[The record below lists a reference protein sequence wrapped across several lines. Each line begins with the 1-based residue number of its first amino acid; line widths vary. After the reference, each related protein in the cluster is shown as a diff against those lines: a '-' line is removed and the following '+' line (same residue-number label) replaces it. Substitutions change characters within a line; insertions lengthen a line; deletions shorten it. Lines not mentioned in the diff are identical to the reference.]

1 MTAVPQTR
9 VPQAQL
15 GFALALLASTQFVLT
30 LDSGIMN
37 VALPTIQ
44 TDLGFAAEDLAW
56 VTNAYAL
63 AFGGFLLLGGRMADL
78 VGARRMFVAGLVL
91 FTAASLLG
99 AVAQTPLWL
108 VLARAVQ
115 GLGGALVSPAAMT
128 LVVTMFAAG
137 AERNRALGIF
147 GAMSGLGGAAGFMLG
162 GVLTE
167 WLGWPSVLAVNVP
180 IGIAAVLLAP
190 VLLTGERATGAGRSF
205 DLLGALSVTGG
216 LTVLAYAVVGA
227 PGAGWASART
237 LGLLAVAAALLAAF
251 VGIESRA
258 GNPLVPLRVFRHRLL
273 RSANIL
279 AVLMTASIF
288 PFFFFVTL
296 YLQQVLGFGPFQAGL
311 GQLPLALA
319 MMVAAAALA
328 AKLIARSGIRTTAAL
343 GLASSCAGLAWFA
356 QLSPDG
362 TYLADVLGPALL
374 IGVGLGLGV
383 VCVTIAGTAEAR
395 PEEAGLASGL
405 INTTQQVG
413 GAIGLAVLI
422 ALAASVAPAG
432 PVAESLT
439 GGFRVALYVG
449 AALALLG
456 VVLAVAMLPGRP
468 PDGEAGPPPTE
479 PEPGRVSAGAAD
491 PPDPAG
497 TRLSDPASSTRQGG

>member
-1 MTAVPQTR
+1 VTDVQR
-9 VPQAQL
+9 SRL

-44 TDLGFAAEDLAW
+44 TDLGFAPEGLAW

-63 AFGGFLLLGGRMADL
+63 AFGGFLLLGGRTADL
-78 VGARRMFVAGLVL
+78 VGARRMFMIGLVL
-91 FTAASLLG
+91 FTVASLAG

-115 GLGGALVSPAAMT
+115 GLGAALVSPAAMA

-137 AERNRALGIF
+137 PERNRALGIF

-167 WLGWPSVLAVNVP
+167 GLGWPSVLAVNVP

-190 VLLTGERATGAGRSF
+190 MLLTGERTPGGERSF
-205 DLLGALSVTGG
+205 DLFGALSVTGG
-216 LTVLAYAVVGA
+216 LTVLAYGVVGA
-227 PGAGWASART
+227 PQAGWTSVRT
-237 LGLLAVAAALLAAF
+237 LSVLLVAVALLVAF
-251 VGIESRA
+251 VVIESRA
-258 GNPLVPLRVFRHRLL
+258 ANPLVPLRVFRNPVL
-273 RSANIL
+273 RGANLL

-319 MMVAAAALA
+319 MMVAAAVLA
-328 AKLIARSGIRTTAAL
+328 ARLVAGAGMRLTAVV
-343 GLASSCAGLAWFA
+343 GLLCAAAGLAWFA

-362 TYLADVLGPALL
+362 TYLTDVLGPALL

-383 VCVTIAGTAEAR
+383 VVVTIAGTATAK

-413 GAIGLAVLI
+413 GALGLAVLI
-422 ALAASVAPAG
+422 ALAAGATPDTGSPA
-432 PVAESLT
+432 AALT
-439 GGFRVALYVG
+439 DGFRYALWVG
-449 AALALLG
+449 TGLALIGTALAATL
-456 VVLAVAMLPGRP
+456 LPGRP
-468 PDGEAGPPPTE
+468 AGDPAGPAAAPADDAGPPVTAK
-479 PEPGRVSAGAAD
+479 R
-491 PPDPAG
+491 
-497 TRLSDPASSTRQGG
+497 